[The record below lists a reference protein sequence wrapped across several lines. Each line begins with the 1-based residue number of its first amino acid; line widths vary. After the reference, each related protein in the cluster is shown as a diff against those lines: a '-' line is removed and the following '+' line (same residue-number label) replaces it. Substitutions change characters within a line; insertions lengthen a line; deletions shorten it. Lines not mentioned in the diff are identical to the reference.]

1 MVDLNTISDSIE
13 IAKAYY
19 VQLLNAD
26 LQLLYK
32 GCCSK
37 NSGTLTVLNRLFRA
51 LASDV
56 NGGFNDAVTQKL
68 YNCLLKIS
76 SPYNGVGLPFDPEV
90 IIPGYVKPP
99 VTIIQQLNAAKIPFA
114 TTDED
119 PILTLANY
127 QTNYAPS
134 YGNNPIINLYQDS
147 GVPFPKD
154 LQVPDTWNYQDADP
168 AKNLLSVTWD
178 FPIGT
183 TGYIQIYGQPN
194 GSIIPPINPN
204 PPIIDAG
211 LDQAI
216 TLPVN
221 TATVT
226 ATGSNYTG
234 LLWTQLSGPI
244 TAGISTP
251 NALVTAITGLTTA
264 GTYVFKITATNI
276 GNVRSDVANVVVSPQ
291 IDYVFSGIKA
301 DGTPLSEASIQ
312 IGNQTAITAN
322 TNYNINFGTFGF
334 TPQFAWFAEL
344 SSEPIKVTW
353 TDSTNPL
360 NTGGIGGGGNLF
372 GTPIIVGAY
381 RFYITNYATIINTP
395 FTFTQ

>member
-37 NSGTLTVLNRLFRA
+37 NSGTLTLLNRLFRA

-99 VTIIQQLNAAKIPFA
+99 VIIIEAMDNAKIPFA

-119 PILTLANY
+119 PSLILSDY
-127 QTNYAPS
+127 QTNYAPRF
-134 YGNNPIINLYQDS
+134 GNNPIINLYQNN
-147 GVPFPKD
+147 GLKFPQEM
-154 LQVPDTWNYQDADP
+154 QVPDSIDYQDADYT
-168 AKNLLSVTWD
+168 KNLLGMTWD
-178 FPIGT
+178 FAIGT
-183 TGYIQIYGQPN
+183 TGYIQIWGQPN

-211 LDQAI
+211 ADQNI
-216 TLPVN
+216 TLPTN
-221 TATVT
+221 TATLT
-226 ATGSNYTG
+226 ATGSNFTG
-234 LLWTQLSGPI
+234 LLWTQLSGPV

-251 NALVTAITGLTTA
+251 NALVTAITALTTA
-264 GTYVFKITATNI
+264 GTYVFKITATNV

-312 IGNQTAITAN
+312 IGTQTAITAN
-322 TNYNINFGTFGF
+322 TNYNVNFGSFGG
-334 TPQFAWFAEL
+334 TPQYAWFAEL

-381 RFYITNYATIINTP
+381 RFYITNYATIINAP